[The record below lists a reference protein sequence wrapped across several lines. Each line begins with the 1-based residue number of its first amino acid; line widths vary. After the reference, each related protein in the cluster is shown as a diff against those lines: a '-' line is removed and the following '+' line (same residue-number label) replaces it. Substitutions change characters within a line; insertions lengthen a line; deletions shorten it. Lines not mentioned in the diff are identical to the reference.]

1 MNEYEVIKKIFS
13 PLSSNNLSLNL
24 DDDAA
29 VLPDKKKIVVG
40 TDSIVEGDQ
49 FQKNEKNPSLI
60 AKKLLRAN
68 LSDLASM
75 CAEPFGYTLNL
86 SLPNK
91 LKEKKLNRWIK
102 LFAKGLKEDQL
113 KYKLALIGGDTVV
126 TSGPLILSITL
137 FGYKKKKLIKR
148 SNAKLSDDIYV
159 TGNIGDSG
167 VGYKILLKKL
177 SLNKKLNNFYIR
189 KHKLPDPPVEFSKE
203 LGRYINSAT
212 DISDGLLADL
222 NNIILSSNCGA
233 EINIEKIPFSKQTKE
248 LLNLNKI
255 NTNYLITCGEDYQLI
270 FTANKKNSKKIISLA
285 RKHLLKITKIGSILK
300 KKKLIVIDQ
309 NNKELSFKSLG
320 FKHF

>member
-29 VLPDKKKIVVG
+29 VLPDKKEIVVG
-40 TDSIVEGDQ
+40 TDSIVEGDH

-300 KKKLIVIDQ
+300 KKKLIVLDH

>member
-1 MNEYEVIKKIFS
+1 MVI
-13 PLSSNNLSLNL
+13 
-24 DDDAA
+24 
-29 VLPDKKKIVVG
+29 
-40 TDSIVEGDQ
+40 
-49 FQKNEKNPSLI
+49 
-60 AKKLLRAN
+60 
-68 LSDLASM
+68 
-75 CAEPFGYTLNL
+75 
-86 SLPNK
+86 
-91 LKEKKLNRWIK
+91 
-102 LFAKGLKEDQL
+102 
-113 KYKLALIGGDTVV
+113 
-126 TSGPLILSITL
+126 
-137 FGYKKKKLIKR
+137 KKKKLIKR

-159 TGNIGDSG
+159 TGYIGDSG

-300 KKKLIVIDQ
+300 KKKLIVLDQ

>member
-40 TDSIVEGDQ
+40 TDSIVEGDH

-300 KKKLIVIDQ
+300 KKKLIVLDQ

>member
-40 TDSIVEGDQ
+40 TDSIVEGDH

-300 KKKLIVIDQ
+300 KKNL
-309 NNKELSFKSLG
+309 LY
-320 FKHF
+320 

>member
-40 TDSIVEGDQ
+40 TDSIVEGDH

-270 FTANKKNSKKIISLA
+270 FTAYKKNSKNF
-285 RKHLLKITKIGSILK
+285 K
-300 KKKLIVIDQ
+300 KKKTYCIRS
-309 NNKELSFKSLG
+309 K
-320 FKHF
+320 

>member
-40 TDSIVEGDQ
+40 TDSIVEGDH

-270 FTANKKNSKKIISLA
+270 FTAYKKNSKKIISLA

-300 KKKLIVIDQ
+300 KKKLIVLDQ
-309 NNKELSFKSLG
+309 NNKEL
-320 FKHF
+320 

>member
-40 TDSIVEGDQ
+40 TDSIVEGDH

-177 SLNKKLNNFYIR
+177 SLNKKLNNFYIL

-300 KKKLIVIDQ
+300 KKKLIVLDQ

>member
-40 TDSIVEGDQ
+40 TDSIVEGDH

-300 KKKLIVIDQ
+300 KKKLIVLDQ
-309 NNKELSFKSLG
+309 NNKEL
-320 FKHF
+320 

>member
-40 TDSIVEGDQ
+40 TDSIVEGDH

-203 LGRYINSAT
+203 IGRYINSAT

-270 FTANKKNSKKIISLA
+270 FTAYKKNSKKIISLA

-300 KKKLIVIDQ
+300 KKKLIVLDQ

>member
-40 TDSIVEGDQ
+40 TDSIVEGDH

-285 RKHLLKITKIGSILK
+285 RKHLLKITKIGSI
-300 KKKLIVIDQ
+300 
-309 NNKELSFKSLG
+309 
-320 FKHF
+320 

>member
-40 TDSIVEGDQ
+40 TDSIVEGDH

-137 FGYKKKKLIKR
+137 FGYKKKK
-148 SNAKLSDDIYV
+148 N
-159 TGNIGDSG
+159 
-167 VGYKILLKKL
+167 LLKGQMQNYRMIFML
-177 SLNKKLNNFYIR
+177 QVISVIA
-189 KHKLPDPPVEFSKE
+189 E
-203 LGRYINSAT
+203 L
-212 DISDGLLADL
+212 
-222 NNIILSSNCGA
+222 
-233 EINIEKIPFSKQTKE
+233 
-248 LLNLNKI
+248 
-255 NTNYLITCGEDYQLI
+255 
-270 FTANKKNSKKIISLA
+270 
-285 RKHLLKITKIGSILK
+285 
-300 KKKLIVIDQ
+300 VI
-309 NNKELSFKSLG
+309 KFC
-320 FKHF
+320 

>member
-40 TDSIVEGDQ
+40 TDSIVEGDH

-270 FTANKKNSKKIISLA
+270 FTAYKKNSKKIISLA

-300 KKKLIVIDQ
+300 KKKLIVLDH